1 VIVIENSGR
10 ALCAD
15 GDCSDF
21 TCLLC
26 FGRHVHVGV
35 PCTCVVCVHVLTCVH
50 VSVCGVCAV
59 CVCVVCMCV
68 CVQGA
73 GRLMGAS
80 FLRLARDLG
89 YKLSYFNLVFAS
101 NPDSVR
107 LWDGLGFTR
116 VAVLPRAANLKGIQ
130 NPVTAYGYHY
140 DLTTLPLNF
149 DAPRYAAQKPFD
161 RRLIEVR
168 RVYERAAPA
177 LLPACMCVVLALLFA
192 VIKK

>member
-1 VIVIENSGR
+1 
-10 ALCAD
+10 
-15 GDCSDF
+15 
-21 TCLLC
+21 
-26 FGRHVHVGV
+26 
-35 PCTCVVCVHVLTCVH
+35 
-50 VSVCGVCAV
+50 
-59 CVCVVCMCV
+59 
-68 CVQGA
+68 
-73 GRLMGAS
+73 MGAS